1 MKQTFFHIFSTVGV
15 VLALMLAGCTAE
27 GNPNQ
32 EAAPNPTAKMSPAAR
47 ERMEQR
53 EEDALKKQSMSQDE
67 VENKMS
73 PYRYVVSTELHSIFG
88 QLVKQ
93 STLAKHIHGRG
104 VTLLAPTNKAMEAMG
119 DWKLLTRQA
128 YRAELD
134 EFVGHTCLPI
144 QPLLREIQDQRQPRM
159 LGRPNPPRE
168 CARRHHHQR
177 RPGAQRRRDHL
188 QRHGTRLGRCGD
200 DPVVL
205 ALNQTTLTPLG
216 RF

>member
-1 MKQTFFHIFSTVGV
+1 MKQIFFHIFSTVGV

-27 GNPNQ
+27 GNPKQ

-104 VTLLAPTNKAMEAMG
+104 VTLLAPTDKAMEDMG

-134 EFVGHTCLPI
+134 EFVGHHVLPFNLSYEKFKTKDSHECLAGQTLPVNVRGGI
-144 QPLLREIQDQRQPRM
+144 TIN
-159 LGRPNPPRE
+159 G
-168 CARRHHHQR
+168 ARVRS
-177 RPGAQRRRDHL
+177 GDVMTSN
-188 QRHGTRLGRCGD
+188 GT
-200 DPVVL
+200 VL
-205 ALNQTTLTPLG
+205 ALDDVVMTPSFL
-216 RF
+216 R

>member
-1 MKQTFFHIFSTVGV
+1 MKQTFFHIFSTASVM
-15 VLALMLAGCTAE
+15 LALTLAGCTAA
-27 GNPNQ
+27 GTQNQ
-32 EAAPNPTAKMSPAAR
+32 EAHPDPTAKMSPAAR

-53 EEDALKKQSMSQDE
+53 EEDALKKQSMSQDA

-93 STLAKHIHGRG
+93 STLAKHIHGQG

-134 EFVGHTCLPI
+134 EFVGHHVLPVNLSYEKFKAKDSHKCLAGQILPVNVRGGI
-144 QPLLREIQDQRQPRM
+144 TIND
-159 LGRPNPPRE
+159 
-168 CARRHHHQR
+168 ARVRS
-177 RPGAQRRRDHL
+177 GDVITSN
-188 QRHGTRLGRCGD
+188 GT
-200 DPVVL
+200 VL
-205 ALNQTTLTPLG
+205 ALDDVVMIPSFL
-216 RF
+216 R

>member
-1 MKQTFFHIFSTVGV
+1 MKQTFFHIFSTAGV
-15 VLALMLAGCTAE
+15 MLALTLAGCTTE
-27 GNPNQ
+27 GTQNQ
-32 EAAPNPTAKMSPAAR
+32 EAHPNPTAKMSPAAR

-104 VTLLAPTNKAMEAMG
+104 VTLLAPTDNAMEAMG

-134 EFVGHTCLPI
+134 EFVGHHVLPFNLSYEKFKAKDSHECLAGQILPVNVRGGI
-144 QPLLREIQDQRQPRM
+144 TIND
-159 LGRPNPPRE
+159 
-168 CARRHHHQR
+168 ARVRS
-177 RPGAQRRRDHL
+177 GDVITSN
-188 QRHGTRLGRCGD
+188 GT
-200 DPVVL
+200 VL
-205 ALNQTTLTPLG
+205 ALDDVVMIPSFL
-216 RF
+216 R

>member
-1 MKQTFFHIFSTVGV
+1 MKQIFFHIFSTVGV
-15 VLALMLAGCTAE
+15 VVALMLAGCTAE

-53 EEDALKKQSMSQDE
+53 EEDALKKQSMSQDD

-104 VTLLAPTNKAMEAMG
+104 VTLLAPTDKAMEDMG

-134 EFVGHTCLPI
+134 EFVGHHVLPMNLSYEKFKTKDSHECLAGQILPVNVRGGI
-144 QPLLREIQDQRQPRM
+144 TIN
-159 LGRPNPPRE
+159 G
-168 CARRHHHQR
+168 ARVRS
-177 RPGAQRRRDHL
+177 GDVMTSN
-188 QRHGTRLGRCGD
+188 GT
-200 DPVVL
+200 VL
-205 ALNQTTLTPLG
+205 ALDDVVMTPSFL
-216 RF
+216 R

>member
-1 MKQTFFHIFSTVGV
+1 MKQIFFHIFSTVGV
-15 VLALMLAGCTAE
+15 VLALTLTGCAVE
-27 GNPNQ
+27 GNPNP
-32 EAAPNPTAKMSPAAR
+32 EAAPNPAAKMSPAAR

-104 VTLLAPTNKAMEAMG
+104 VTLLAPTDKAMEAMG
-119 DWKLLTRQA
+119 DWKLLTRKT

-134 EFVGHTCLPI
+134 AFVGHHVLPFNLSYEKFKSKDSHECLAGQILPVDVRGGI
-144 QPLLREIQDQRQPRM
+144 TI
-159 LGRPNPPRE
+159 NK
-168 CARRHHHQR
+168 ARVRS
-177 RPGAQRRRDHL
+177 GDVVTSN
-188 QRHGTRLGRCGD
+188 GT
-200 DPVVL
+200 VL
-205 ALNQTTLTPLG
+205 ALDDVVMIPSFL
-216 RF
+216 R

>member
-15 VLALMLAGCTAE
+15 MLALTLVGCATE
-27 GNPNQ
+27 GTQNQ
-32 EAAPNPTAKMSPAAR
+32 GGPPDPTAKMSPAAR

-104 VTLLAPTNKAMEAMG
+104 VTLLAPTDKAMEAMG

-134 EFVGHTCLPI
+134 EFVGHHVLPFNLSYEKFKAKDSHECLAGQILPVNVRGGI
-144 QPLLREIQDQRQPRM
+144 TIN
-159 LGRPNPPRE
+159 G
-168 CARRHHHQR
+168 ARVRS
-177 RPGAQRRRDHL
+177 GDVMTSN
-188 QRHGTRLGRCGD
+188 GT
-200 DPVVL
+200 VL
-205 ALNQTTLTPLG
+205 ALDDVVMIPSFL
-216 RF
+216 R

>member
-1 MKQTFFHIFSTVGV
+1 MKQTFFHIFSTAGV
-15 VLALMLAGCTAE
+15 MLALTLVGCATE
-27 GNPNQ
+27 GTQNQ
-32 EAAPNPTAKMSPAAR
+32 EAHPDPTAKMSPAAR

-104 VTLLAPTNKAMEAMG
+104 VTLLAPTDKAMEDMG

-134 EFVGHTCLPI
+134 EFVGHHVLPFNLSYEKFKSKDSHECLAGQTLPVNVRGGI
-144 QPLLREIQDQRQPRM
+144 TIN
-159 LGRPNPPRE
+159 G
-168 CARRHHHQR
+168 ARVRS
-177 RPGAQRRRDHL
+177 GDVMTSN
-188 QRHGTRLGRCGD
+188 GT
-200 DPVVL
+200 VL
-205 ALNQTTLTPLG
+205 ALDDVVMTPSFL
-216 RF
+216 R

>member
-1 MKQTFFHIFSTVGV
+1 M
-15 VLALMLAGCTAE
+15 
-27 GNPNQ
+27 PD
-32 EAAPNPTAKMSPAAR
+32 PTAKMSPAAR

-104 VTLLAPTNKAMEAMG
+104 VTLLAPTDKAMEAMG
-119 DWKLLTRQA
+119 DWKLLTRPS
-128 YRAELD
+128 
-134 EFVGHTCLPI
+134 LPRGTGRIRGAPCASI
-144 QPLLREIQDQRQPRM
+144 QPFLRKVQGQRQPRM

-177 RPGAQRRRDHL
+177 RPGAQRRRDDL
-188 QRHGTRLGRCGD
+188 QRHGARLGRCGD

>member
-1 MKQTFFHIFSTVGV
+1 MKHIFFHIFSTVGV
-15 VLALMLAGCTAE
+15 VLALTLTGCAVE
-27 GNPNQ
+27 GNPNP
-32 EAAPNPTAKMSPAAR
+32 EAAPNPAAKMSPAAR

-104 VTLLAPTNKAMEAMG
+104 VTLLAPTDKAMEAMG
-119 DWKLLTRQA
+119 DWKLLTRKT

-134 EFVGHTCLPI
+134 AFVGHHVLPFNLSYEKFKSKDSHECLAGQILPVDVRGGI
-144 QPLLREIQDQRQPRM
+144 TI
-159 LGRPNPPRE
+159 NK
-168 CARRHHHQR
+168 ARVRS
-177 RPGAQRRRDHL
+177 GDVVTSN
-188 QRHGTRLGRCGD
+188 GT
-200 DPVVL
+200 VL
-205 ALNQTTLTPLG
+205 ALDDVVMIPSFL
-216 RF
+216 R

>member
-1 MKQTFFHIFSTVGV
+1 M
-15 VLALMLAGCTAE
+15 
-27 GNPNQ
+27 PD
-32 EAAPNPTAKMSPAAR
+32 PTAKMSPAAR

-104 VTLLAPTNKAMEAMG
+104 VTLLAPTDKAMDAMG

-134 EFVGHTCLPI
+134 EFVGHHVLPFNLSYEKFKAKDSHECLAGQILPVDVRGGI
-144 QPLLREIQDQRQPRM
+144 TIND
-159 LGRPNPPRE
+159 
-168 CARRHHHQR
+168 ARVRS
-177 RPGAQRRRDHL
+177 GDVVTSN
-188 QRHGTRLGRCGD
+188 GT
-200 DPVVL
+200 VL
-205 ALNQTTLTPLG
+205 ALDDVVMIPSFL
-216 RF
+216 R

>member
-1 MKQTFFHIFSTVGV
+1 MKQTFFHIFSTAGV
-15 VLALMLAGCTAE
+15 MLALTLVGCATE
-27 GNPNQ
+27 GTQNQ
-32 EAAPNPTAKMSPAAR
+32 EAHPDPTAKMSPAAR

-104 VTLLAPTNKAMEAMG
+104 VTLLAPTDKAMEDMG

-134 EFVGHTCLPI
+134 EFVGHHVLPMNLSYEKFKTKDSHECLAGQILPVNVRGGI
-144 QPLLREIQDQRQPRM
+144 TIN
-159 LGRPNPPRE
+159 G
-168 CARRHHHQR
+168 ARVRS
-177 RPGAQRRRDHL
+177 GDVMTSN
-188 QRHGTRLGRCGD
+188 GT
-200 DPVVL
+200 VL
-205 ALNQTTLTPLG
+205 ALDDVVMTPSFL
-216 RF
+216 R

>member
-1 MKQTFFHIFSTVGV
+1 MKQIFFHIFSTVGV
-15 VLALMLAGCTAE
+15 VVALTLAGCTAE
-27 GNPNQ
+27 GNPKQ

-53 EEDALKKQSMSQDE
+53 EEDALKKQSMSQDD

-93 STLAKHIHGRG
+93 STLAKHIHGQG
-104 VTLLAPTNKAMEAMG
+104 VTLLAPTDKAMEDMG

-134 EFVGHTCLPI
+134 EFVGHHVLPFNLSYEKFKSKDSHECLAGQTLPVNVRGGI
-144 QPLLREIQDQRQPRM
+144 TIN
-159 LGRPNPPRE
+159 G
-168 CARRHHHQR
+168 ARVRS
-177 RPGAQRRRDHL
+177 GDVMTSN
-188 QRHGTRLGRCGD
+188 GT
-200 DPVVL
+200 VL
-205 ALNQTTLTPLG
+205 ALDDVVMTPSFL
-216 RF
+216 R